1 MQIRISDQRFS
12 ERNIPTSG
20 VQGIRIF
27 IFKEGYG
34 WALAK
39 ASGWK
44 GGDPKG
50 SDKGSDCERGNK
62 S

>member
-1 MQIRISDQRFS
+1 MRIWIFVLESMQIRISDQRFS

-34 WALAK
+34 
-39 ASGWK
+39 
-44 GGDPKG
+44 
-50 SDKGSDCERGNK
+50 
-62 S
+62 